1 MGLNRFQICCVFDD
15 YDLFKPTTFIQKC
28 IIIEFFYPSNEH
40 EFSYNFDAVLYQFLE
55 TGTSDRCFIC
65 IVQRLRFLMFHLI
78 PPFIFSLQSLYK
90 ETKLYIF
97 SLQKIKW
104 QKLCKRL
111 TNTEY
116 QFFIVKV
123 FYVFFGKRKFLCCK
137 TECHASL
144 TK

>member
-1 MGLNRFQICCVFDD
+1 MVAYLLNMICLNLLL
-15 YDLFKPTTFIQKC
+15 LFKIVYINFLINLTQ
-28 IIIEFFYPSNEH
+28 FYINFSRKEH
-40 EFSYNFDAVLYQFLE
+40 QIGVFL
-55 TGTSDRCFIC
+55 C
-65 IVQRLRFLMFHLI
+65 IVQRLRFHPI

-90 ETKLYIF
+90 ETKLNIF

-123 FYVFFGKRKFLCCK
+123 FYVFFVKMKFLCCK
-137 TECHASL
+137 TECHASW

>member
-1 MGLNRFQICCVFDD
+1 MYI
-15 YDLFKPTTFIQKC
+15 Y
-28 IIIEFFYPSNEH
+28 
-40 EFSYNFDAVLYQFLE
+40 EFSHNFDTVLYQFLE

-65 IVQRLRFLMFHLI
+65 IVQRLRFHPI

-123 FYVFFGKRKFLCCK
+123 FYVFFVKMKFLCCK
-137 TECHASL
+137 TECHASW

>member
-1 MGLNRFQICCVFDD
+1 MQNKNEEIMIGANLRFSGCL
-15 YDLFKPTTFIQKC
+15 YNYFIQNC
-28 IIIEFFYPSNEH
+28 IFMNCRINLT
-40 EFSYNFDAVLYQFLE
+40 VLYQFLE